1 MIYTTKQ
8 FSCRGTYMN
17 KAAKLI
23 LLAFTLFLSLSGCGA
38 SVQKQQLEED
48 ILRNALLIRNS
59 YTQKTFE
66 EIERVKDG
74 DRLFVT
80 FNIALQ
86 WDKASMEGTAKLEY
100 LLKDN
105 KYNFIK
111 SDVEVSKLIPIV
123 EIDLDEIGELIR
135 DRLRSGVSGLISE
148 TKKITGDLPIEVV
161 NVTNIN
167 DTQRKIEVI
176 EKYNDEIWSYQAN
189 YQVIANFSI
198 DNYWEYQLID
208 ATVLEKVDWNGDY
221 RIVFDNPENFS
232 DYGER
237 QNNYKT
243 NEVINLSISGE
254 YSLKQRFTFADD
266 NDMTVEVLEIND
278 DCQSTLIK
286 NGVTY
291 QIKPIVNI
299 AILLNQSPRR
309 LRLQLNDRVN
319 LNIAYDYWMNYS
331 NLRFMADNSYDMYAT
346 MTKIQ

>member
-105 KYNFIK
+105 KYSFIK
-111 SDVEVSKLIPIV
+111 SDVEVTKLIPIV
-123 EIDLDEIGELIR
+123 EFDLAEIGELISER
-135 DRLRSGVSGLISE
+135 MRNGLMYE
-148 TKKITGDLPIEVV
+148 TKKITGELPIEVV
-161 NVTNIN
+161 NVTKNSDI
-167 DTQRKIEVI
+167 QQKIEVT

-198 DNYWEYQLID
+198 DKYWEYQLID
-208 ATVLEKVDWNGDY
+208 ATVFEKVDWNGNY

-237 QNNYKT
+237 QNAYKV

-254 YSLKQRFTFADD
+254 YSLKQRFTFTDK
-266 NDMTVEVLEIND
+266 DMTVEVLEIND

-286 NGVTY
+286 DGVTY

-319 LNIAYDYWMNYS
+319 LNVAYDYWMDYS
-331 NLRFMADNSYDMYAT
+331 NLRFMADNTYDMYAT
-346 MTKIQ
+346 MTKLQ

>member
-1 MIYTTKQ
+1 
-8 FSCRGTYMN
+8 MN
-17 KAAKLI
+17 KAIKLI
-23 LLAFTLFLSLSGCGA
+23 LLVSTLFFALSGCTT
-38 SVQKQQLEED
+38 SPKDEQLEGD

-111 SDVEVSKLIPIV
+111 SDVEATKLIPIV
-123 EIDLDEIGELIR
+123 DIDLGEIGELISER
-135 DRLRSGVSGLISE
+135 MRNGLMYE
-148 TKKITGDLPIEVV
+148 TKKITGELPIEVV
-161 NVTNIN
+161 NVTNIS

-237 QNNYKT
+237 QNAYKV

-254 YSLKQRFTFADD
+254 YSLKQRFTFTEK
-266 NDMTVEVLEIND
+266 DMTVEVLEIND

-286 NGVTY
+286 DGVSL
-291 QIKPIVNI
+291 QIKPIHNN
-299 AILLNQSPRR
+299 AMLLNQSPRR
-309 LRLQLNDRVN
+309 LRLPLNDRVS
-319 LNIAYDYWMNYS
+319 LYVAYDYWMNYS

-346 MTKIQ
+346 MTKIK

>member
-1 MIYTTKQ
+1 MI
-8 FSCRGTYMN
+8 
-17 KAAKLI
+17 KAIKL
-23 LLAFTLFLSLSGCGA
+23 TLMLIALFFALSGCTE
-38 SVQKQQLEED
+38 SLKDEQLEED

-100 LLKDN
+100 LVKDN

-111 SDVEVSKLIPIV
+111 SDVEVTKLIPIV
-123 EIDLDEIGELIR
+123 EIDLDKIGESISER
-135 DRLRSGVSGLISE
+135 TRNGLMYE
-148 TKKITGDLPIEVV
+148 TKKITGELPIEVV
-161 NVTNIN
+161 KVTNIS

-208 ATVLEKVDWNGDY
+208 VTVFEEVDWNGDY

-237 QNNYKT
+237 QNDYKV

-254 YSLKQRFTFADD
+254 YSLKQRFTFTEK
-266 NDMTVEVLEIND
+266 DMIVEVLEIND

-286 NGVTY
+286 DGVSL
-291 QIKPIVNI
+291 QIKPIHNN
-299 AILLNQSPRR
+299 AMLLNQSPRR
-309 LRLQLNDRVN
+309 LRLPLNDRVN
-319 LNIAYDYWMNYS
+319 LNVAYDYWMDYS

-346 MTKIQ
+346 MTKIK

>member
-1 MIYTTKQ
+1 MI
-8 FSCRGTYMN
+8 
-17 KAAKLI
+17 KAIKL
-23 LLAFTLFLSLSGCGA
+23 TLMLIALFFALSGCTE
-38 SVQKQQLEED
+38 SLKDEQLEED

-86 WDKASMEGTAKLEY
+86 WDKASTEGTAKLEY
-100 LLKDN
+100 LVKDN

-111 SDVEVSKLIPIV
+111 SDVEVTKLIPIV
-123 EIDLDEIGELIR
+123 EIDLDKIGESISER
-135 DRLRSGVSGLISE
+135 TRNGLMYE
-148 TKKITGDLPIEVV
+148 TKKITGELPIEVV
-161 NVTNIN
+161 KVTNIS

-208 ATVLEKVDWNGDY
+208 VTVFEEVDWNGDY

-237 QNNYKT
+237 QNDYKV

-254 YSLKQRFTFADD
+254 YSLKQRFTFTEK
-266 NDMTVEVLEIND
+266 DMIVEVLEIND

-286 NGVTY
+286 DGVSL
-291 QIKPIVNI
+291 QIKPIHNN
-299 AILLNQSPRR
+299 AMLLNQSPRR
-309 LRLQLNDRVN
+309 LRLPLNDRVN
-319 LNIAYDYWMNYS
+319 LNVAYDYWMDYS

-346 MTKIQ
+346 MTKIK